1 MAPRRQIGILDLP
14 DEVLLVILRAVDT
27 DPGPINIDHR
37 AWMSVV
43 SFKFESQ
50 LPREPEVVGNF
61 RFTCRRFSEVGLQHQ
76 FKTLATRFNEAGLN
90 RLRNIARY
98 PHLATA
104 VKKFTYLV
112 PRLFFNDQA
121 HIERIIEA
129 IIANGKRVP
138 DQLIAQAKEQVSI
151 VESQIDRETL
161 NGAFGAFTSLQHVS
175 LLSLQSQIDTRFIAF
190 MQHNV
195 FEAELQPSR
204 TAAYLHGVKTLG
216 SALLSSQSP
225 ASRLSFP
232 MIDAQTAISLQSI
245 PSARVQSISAGL
257 ECILARF
264 VDPDEFQASFG
275 QLSGVIE
282 SILTCATNLVT
293 LHIGFPRG
301 RPASIPLGEVF
312 QNENLTRLRVISLES
327 WRLDAVEII
336 GLVRRHRNM
345 LGGLRLRGVLL
356 KPGSRW
362 RDVLI
367 FLRQEAKLTWL
378 SLSDADYA
386 ANFDLRAPTGFDV
399 TDRDSTYSNVE
410 DDFDE
415 ADMNYDQTSGSDASA
430 EASEQEDNNEIEVT
444 TDVDSA
450 LDLDGP
456 YTEPMDTEHEYD
468 LENGVH
474 DSSELPSAD
483 DAHDMWDSISQ
494 RSEHVAPPSIDNEE
508 ADTNGHISGDENDF
522 PDPPPHVATPIPLS
536 LCTCPTLKE
545 LDEEEGMDGPTTRV
559 TAKQRAVWEE
569 WVLRRC
575 LKHGTSG
582 IVVESERV
590 RESSA

>member
-1 MAPRRQIGILDLP
+1 MTWSP
-14 DEVLLVILRAVDT
+14 VILRAVDT

-43 SFKFESQ
+43 SFKFESR

-76 FKTLATRFNEAGLN
+76 FKTLATRFDEAGLN

-121 HIERIIEA
+121 HIERISEA

-151 VESQIDRETL
+151 VESKIDRETL
-161 NGAFGAFTSLQHVS
+161 NGAFASFTSLQHVA
-175 LLSLQSQIDTRFIAF
+175 LLSLQNQIDARFIDF
-190 MQHNV
+190 MQNNV
-195 FEAELQPSR
+195 FDTALQPSR

-232 MIDAQTAISLQSI
+232 MIDAQTAISLRSI
-245 PSARVQSISAGL
+245 PSARVQSISSRL

-264 VDPDEFQASFG
+264 VDPVEFEASFE

-301 RPASIPLGEVF
+301 RPASIPLADVF

-336 GLVRRHRNM
+336 DLVRRHRSM

-386 ANFDLRAPTGFDV
+386 ASFDGRVPTGFDI

-410 DDFDE
+410 DDFDV
-415 ADMNYDQTSGSDASA
+415 ADMDYDQSSGSDASA
-430 EASEQEDNNEIEVT
+430 EASDQEDHNEVT

-450 LDLDGP
+450 LDIP
-456 YTEPMDTEHEYD
+456 YIEPTDAELESD
-468 LENGVH
+468 LENGIP
-474 DSSELPSAD
+474 DSSDLPNTDEL
-483 DAHDMWDSISQ
+483 WESISQ
-494 RSEHVAPPSIDNEE
+494 RSEHIAPSIDNE

-522 PDPPPHVATPIPLS
+522 PDPPPHVATPIPKS
-536 LCTCPTLKE
+536 LCTCPTLLE
-545 LDEEEGMDGPTTRV
+545 LGDEEGAEGTTARV

-582 IVVESERV
+582 VVVDSERS
-590 RESSA
+590 RESST

>member
-1 MAPRRQIGILDLP
+1 MTWSP
-14 DEVLLVILRAVDT
+14 VILRAVDT

-76 FKTLATRFNEAGLN
+76 FKTLATRFNEAGLT

-121 HIERIIEA
+121 HIERISEA

-151 VESQIDRETL
+151 VESKIDRDIL
-161 NGAFGAFTSLQHVS
+161 NGAFAAFTSLQHVS
-175 LLSLQSQIDTRFIAF
+175 LLSLQNQIDTQFIAF
-190 MQHNV
+190 MQNNV
-195 FEAELQPSR
+195 FDAAMQPSR
-204 TAAYLHGVKTLG
+204 TAAYLHGVKTLA

-232 MIDAQTAISLQSI
+232 MIDAQTAISLRSI
-245 PSARVQSISAGL
+245 PSARVQSISSRL

-301 RPASIPLGEVF
+301 RPASIPLADVF

-336 GLVRRHRNM
+336 DLVRRHRNM

-386 ANFDLRAPTGFDV
+386 ASFDGRAPTGFDV
-399 TDRDSTYSNVE
+399 TDRDSTWSNVE

-415 ADMNYDQTSGSDASA
+415 ADMDYDQTSGSDASA
-430 EASEQEDNNEIEVT
+430 EASEQEDPNEAT
-444 TDVDSA
+444 TDVDST
-450 LDLDGP
+450 LDGP
-456 YTEPMDTEHEYD
+456 YIEPTDAELEAYE
-468 LENGVH
+468 LENGIPP
-474 DSSELPSAD
+474 DSAD
-483 DAHDMWDSISQ
+483 LPTTDDMWESISQ
-494 RSEHVAPPSIDNEE
+494 RSEHIAPSIDE

-522 PDPPPHVATPIPLS
+522 PDPPPHVATPIPES
-536 LCTCPTLKE
+536 LCTCPTLLE
-545 LDEEEGMDGPTTRV
+545 LDDEEGADGATSRV

-582 IVVESERV
+582 VVVESERS
-590 RESSA
+590 RE

>member
-1 MAPRRQIGILDLP
+1 MPANPCP
-14 DEVLLVILRAVDT
+14 T
-27 DPGPINIDHR
+27 
-37 AWMSVV
+37 
-43 SFKFESQ
+43 
-50 LPREPEVVGNF
+50 
-61 RFTCRRFSEVGLQHQ
+61 
-76 FKTLATRFNEAGLN
+76 
-90 RLRNIARY
+90 
-98 PHLATA
+98 
-104 VKKFTYLV
+104 
-112 PRLFFNDQA
+112 DQA
-121 HIERIIEA
+121 HIERISEA

-151 VESQIDRETL
+151 VESQIDRDIL
-161 NGAFGAFTSLQHVS
+161 NSAFAAFTSLQHVS
-175 LLSLQSQIDTRFIAF
+175 LLSLQSQIVAQFIAF
-190 MQHNV
+190 MQDNV
-195 FEAELQPSR
+195 FEADLQPSR

-216 SALLSSQSP
+216 SALLASQSP

-232 MIDAQTAISLQSI
+232 MIDAQTAISLRSV
-245 PSARVQSISAGL
+245 PSARVQSMSSRL

-301 RPASIPLGEVF
+301 RPASIPLAEVF

-327 WRLDAVEII
+327 WRLDADEII
-336 GLVRRHRNM
+336 DLVRRHRNM

-378 SLSDADYA
+378 SLSDADYT
-386 ANFDLRAPTGFDV
+386 ANFDLKAPTGFNM
-399 TDRDSTYSNVE
+399 TDGESTWSNVE
-410 DDFDE
+410 DDFDV
-415 ADMNYDQTSGSDASA
+415 ADMDYNQTSSSDTST
-430 EASEQEDNNEIEVT
+430 EASEQEDYNEVT
-444 TDVDSA
+444 TDVDVDST
-450 LDLDGP
+450 LDGP
-456 YTEPMDTEHEYD
+456 HIEPTDAEHDYD
-468 LENGVH
+468 QELENGVVP
-474 DSSELPSAD
+474 DSPNLPSTD
-483 DAHDMWDSISQ
+483 DTHDLWESISQ
-494 RSEHVAPPSIDNEE
+494 RGEHHHAPPSIDNE

-536 LCTCPTLKE
+536 LCTCPTLLE
-545 LDEEEGMDGPTTRV
+545 IDEMEVLDGPTTRV

>member
-112 PRLFFNDQA
+112 PKLFFNDQA
-121 HIERIIEA
+121 HIERISET
-129 IIANGKRVP
+129 IIAIGKRVP

-151 VESQIDRETL
+151 VESRIDRETL
-161 NGAFGAFTSLQHVS
+161 NSAFAAFTSLQHIA
-175 LLSLQSQIDTRFIAF
+175 LLSLQNQVDAKFIDF
-190 MQHNV
+190 MQDNV
-195 FEAELQPSR
+195 FDAALQPST

-232 MIDAQTAISLQSI
+232 MIDAQTAISLRSI
-245 PSARVQSISAGL
+245 PIERVQSISSRL

-264 VDPDEFQASFG
+264 VDPVEFEASFG

-301 RPASIPLGEVF
+301 RPASIPLAEVF

-327 WRLDAVEII
+327 WRLHAAEII

-345 LGGLRLRGVLL
+345 LRGLRLRGVLL

-378 SLSDADYA
+378 SLSHADYA
-386 ANFDLRAPTGFDV
+386 AYFDGRAPTGFDV

-410 DDFDE
+410 DDFDV
-415 ADMNYDQTSGSDASA
+415 ADISYDETSSSDASA
-430 EASEQEDNNEIEVT
+430 EASEQEDHNEVT
-444 TDVDSA
+444 TDAESA
-450 LDLDGP
+450 LDVP
-456 YTEPMDTEHEYD
+456 YIDPADIEQESD
-468 LENGVH
+468 LENGVP
-474 DSSELPSAD
+474 DSSDLPSTD
-483 DAHDMWDSISQ
+483 DLWESISQ
-494 RSEHVAPPSIDNEE
+494 RSEHSAISIANE
-508 ADTNGHISGDENDF
+508 ADTSGHISDDENDF
-522 PDPPPHVATPIPLS
+522 PDPPPHVATPIPKS
-536 LCTCPTLKE
+536 LCTCPTLLE
-545 LDEEEGMDGPTTRV
+545 LGDEEDAEGTTSGV
-559 TAKQRAVWEE
+559 TTEQRAVWEE

-582 IVVESERV
+582 VVVESERS

>member
-1 MAPRRQIGILDLP
+1 M
-14 DEVLLVILRAVDT
+14 
-27 DPGPINIDHR
+27 PI
-37 AWMSVV
+37 
-43 SFKFESQ
+43 
-50 LPREPEVVGNF
+50 
-61 RFTCRRFSEVGLQHQ
+61 
-76 FKTLATRFNEAGLN
+76 
-90 RLRNIARY
+90 
-98 PHLATA
+98 
-104 VKKFTYLV
+104 
-112 PRLFFNDQA
+112 DQA
-121 HIERIIEA
+121 HIERISEA

-151 VESQIDRETL
+151 VKSKIDREIL
-161 NGAFGAFTSLQHVS
+161 DGAFAAFTSLQHVS
-175 LLSLQSQIDTRFIAF
+175 LLSLQNQIDTQFIAF
-190 MQHNV
+190 MQNNV
-195 FEAELQPSR
+195 FDAAMQPSR

-232 MIDAQTAISLQSI
+232 MIDAQTAISLRSI
-245 PSARVQSISAGL
+245 PSQRVQSISSRL

-301 RPASIPLGEVF
+301 RPASIPLADVF

-336 GLVRRHRNM
+336 DLVRRHRNM

-386 ANFDLRAPTGFDV
+386 ASFDGRAPTGFDV
-399 TDRDSTYSNVE
+399 TDRDSTWSNVE

-415 ADMNYDQTSGSDASA
+415 ADMDYGQTSGSDASA
-430 EASEQEDNNEIEVT
+430 EASEQEDHEEGT
-444 TDVDSA
+444 TDVEST
-450 LDLDGP
+450 LDGP
-456 YTEPMDTEHEYD
+456 YIEPTGSDLEAYD

-474 DSSELPSAD
+474 HDSSDHPSGD
-483 DAHDMWDSISQ
+483 DTHDDLWESISQ
-494 RSEHVAPPSIDNEE
+494 RSEQHAPSVDNEAE
-508 ADTNGHISGDENDF
+508 TNGHISGDENDF
-522 PDPPPHVATPIPLS
+522 PDPPPHVATPIPKS
-536 LCTCPTLKE
+536 LCTCPTLLE
-545 LDEEEGMDGPTTRV
+545 LDDEEGADVPTSRV

-582 IVVESERV
+582 VVVESERSG
-590 RESSA
+590 ESSA

>member
-1 MAPRRQIGILDLP
+1 MCRLTAPI
-14 DEVLLVILRAVDT
+14 
-27 DPGPINIDHR
+27 
-37 AWMSVV
+37 
-43 SFKFESQ
+43 
-50 LPREPEVVGNF
+50 
-61 RFTCRRFSEVGLQHQ
+61 
-76 FKTLATRFNEAGLN
+76 
-90 RLRNIARY
+90 
-98 PHLATA
+98 
-104 VKKFTYLV
+104 
-112 PRLFFNDQA
+112 DQA
-121 HIERIIEA
+121 HIERISEA

-138 DQLIAQAKEQVSI
+138 DQLIVQAKDQVSI
-151 VESQIDRETL
+151 VESGIDREIL
-161 NGAFGAFTSLQHVS
+161 NGAFAAFTSLQHVS
-175 LLSLQSQIDTRFIAF
+175 LLSLQNQIDTQFIAF
-190 MQHNV
+190 MQNNV
-195 FEAELQPSR
+195 FDASMQPSR

-216 SALLSSQSP
+216 GALLASQSP

-232 MIDAQTAISLQSI
+232 MIDAQTAISLRSI
-245 PSARVQSISAGL
+245 PISRVQSISSRL

-301 RPASIPLGEVF
+301 RPASIPLADVF

-336 GLVRRHRNM
+336 DLVRRHRNM

-362 RDVLI
+362 RDVLM

-386 ANFDLRAPTGFDV
+386 ASFDSRVPTGFDV
-399 TDRDSTYSNVE
+399 TDRDSTWSNVE

-415 ADMNYDQTSGSDASA
+415 ADMDYDQSTGSDASA
-430 EASEQEDNNEIEVT
+430 EVSEQEDQNEEVA
-444 TDVDSA
+444 D
-450 LDLDGP
+450 LDGALDGP
-456 YTEPMDTEHEYD
+456 YIEPADVGQGDDM
-468 LENGVH
+468 ENGVPESVDISSLDDSH
-474 DSSELPSAD
+474 DLWE
-483 DAHDMWDSISQ
+483 SISQ
-494 RSEHVAPPSIDNEE
+494 RSEQLAPSVNNEE
-508 ADTNGHISGDENDF
+508 AGTNGHVSSDENDF
-522 PDPPPHVATPIPLS
+522 PDPPPHVATPIPES
-536 LCTCPTLKE
+536 LCTCPTLQE
-545 LDEEEGMDGPTTRV
+545 LEDDEVADASTCRV

-575 LKHGTSG
+575 LKHGTSS
-582 IVVESERV
+582 IIIESDRS

>member
-43 SFKFESQ
+43 SFKFESR

-76 FKTLATRFNEAGLN
+76 FKTLATRFDEAGLN

-121 HIERIIEA
+121 HIERISEA

-151 VESQIDRETL
+151 VESKIDRETL
-161 NGAFGAFTSLQHVS
+161 NGAFASFTSLQHVA
-175 LLSLQSQIDTRFIAF
+175 LLSLQNQIDARFIDF
-190 MQHNV
+190 MQNNV
-195 FEAELQPSR
+195 FDTALQPSR

-232 MIDAQTAISLQSI
+232 MIDAQTAISLRSI
-245 PSARVQSISAGL
+245 PSARVQSISSRL

-264 VDPDEFQASFG
+264 VDPVEFEASFE

-301 RPASIPLGEVF
+301 RPASIPLADVF

-336 GLVRRHRNM
+336 DLVRRHRSM

-386 ANFDLRAPTGFDV
+386 ASFDGRVPTGFDI

-410 DDFDE
+410 DDFDV
-415 ADMNYDQTSGSDASA
+415 ADMDYDQSSGSDASA
-430 EASEQEDNNEIEVT
+430 EASDQEDHNEVT

-450 LDLDGP
+450 LDIP
-456 YTEPMDTEHEYD
+456 YIEPTDAELESD
-468 LENGVH
+468 LENGIP
-474 DSSELPSAD
+474 DSSDLPNTDEL
-483 DAHDMWDSISQ
+483 WESISQ
-494 RSEHVAPPSIDNEE
+494 RSEHIAPSIDNE

-522 PDPPPHVATPIPLS
+522 PDPPPHVATPIPKS
-536 LCTCPTLKE
+536 LCTCPTLLE
-545 LDEEEGMDGPTTRV
+545 LGDEEGAEGTTARV

-582 IVVESERV
+582 VVVDSERS
-590 RESSA
+590 RESST

>member
-1 MAPRRQIGILDLP
+1 MP
-14 DEVLLVILRAVDT
+14 T
-27 DPGPINIDHR
+27 
-37 AWMSVV
+37 
-43 SFKFESQ
+43 
-50 LPREPEVVGNF
+50 
-61 RFTCRRFSEVGLQHQ
+61 
-76 FKTLATRFNEAGLN
+76 
-90 RLRNIARY
+90 
-98 PHLATA
+98 
-104 VKKFTYLV
+104 
-112 PRLFFNDQA
+112 DQA
-121 HIERIIEA
+121 HIERISEA

-151 VESQIDRETL
+151 VESKIDREIL
-161 NGAFGAFTSLQHVS
+161 NGAFAAFTSLQHVS
-175 LLSLQSQIDTRFIAF
+175 LLSLQNQIDTQFIAF
-190 MQHNV
+190 MHNNV
-195 FEAELQPSR
+195 FDAAMQPSR

-232 MIDAQTAISLQSI
+232 MIDAQTAISLRSI
-245 PSARVQSISAGL
+245 PSTRVQSISSRL

-301 RPASIPLGEVF
+301 RPASIPLADVF

-336 GLVRRHRNM
+336 DLVRRHRNM

-386 ANFDLRAPTGFDV
+386 ASFDGRAPTGFDV
-399 TDRDSTYSNVE
+399 TDRDSTWSNVE

-415 ADMNYDQTSGSDASA
+415 ADMDYDQTSGSDASA
-430 EASEQEDNNEIEVT
+430 EASEQEDHNEVT
-444 TDVDSA
+444 TDVDST
-450 LDLDGP
+450 LDGP
-456 YTEPMDTEHEYD
+456 YIEPIDPDREEFD
-468 LENGVH
+468 LENGVPP
-474 DSSELPSAD
+474 DSAD
-483 DAHDMWDSISQ
+483 VPSTDDLWESISQ
-494 RSEHVAPPSIDNEE
+494 RSEHIAPSIDNE

-522 PDPPPHVATPIPLS
+522 PDPPPHVATPIPES
-536 LCTCPTLKE
+536 LCTCPTLLE
-545 LDEEEGMDGPTTRV
+545 LDDEEGADAATTRV

-575 LKHGTSG
+575 FKHGTSG
-582 IVVESERV
+582 VVVESERV

>member
-1 MAPRRQIGILDLP
+1 
-14 DEVLLVILRAVDT
+14 
-27 DPGPINIDHR
+27 
-37 AWMSVV
+37 
-43 SFKFESQ
+43 
-50 LPREPEVVGNF
+50 
-61 RFTCRRFSEVGLQHQ
+61 
-76 FKTLATRFNEAGLN
+76 
-90 RLRNIARY
+90 
-98 PHLATA
+98 
-104 VKKFTYLV
+104 
-112 PRLFFNDQA
+112 
-121 HIERIIEA
+121 
-129 IIANGKRVP
+129 
-138 DQLIAQAKEQVSI
+138 
-151 VESQIDRETL
+151 
-161 NGAFGAFTSLQHVS
+161 
-175 LLSLQSQIDTRFIAF
+175 
-190 MQHNV
+190 
-195 FEAELQPSR
+195 
-204 TAAYLHGVKTLG
+204 
-216 SALLSSQSP
+216 
-225 ASRLSFP
+225 
-232 MIDAQTAISLQSI
+232 MIDAQTAISLQSV
-245 PSARVQSISAGL
+245 PSARVQSISSRL

-301 RPASIPLGEVF
+301 RPASIPLAEVF

-415 ADMNYDQTSGSDASA
+415 ADMDYDQTSGSDASA
-430 EASEQEDNNEIEVT
+430 EASEQEDNNEVT
-444 TDVDSA
+444 TDVDST
-450 LDLDGP
+450 LDAP
-456 YTEPMDTEHEYD
+456 YIEYIEPTDIEPEYD

-474 DSSELPSAD
+474 DSSELPSTD
-483 DAHDMWDSISQ
+483 DTHDMWDSISQ

-508 ADTNGHISGDENDF
+508 ADTNGHVSGDENDF
-522 PDPPPHVATPIPLS
+522 PEPPPHVATPIPLS

-545 LDEEEGMDGPTTRV
+545 LDEEEGIDGPTTRV

>member
-1 MAPRRQIGILDLP
+1 
-14 DEVLLVILRAVDT
+14 V
-27 DPGPINIDHR
+27 PI
-37 AWMSVV
+37 
-43 SFKFESQ
+43 
-50 LPREPEVVGNF
+50 
-61 RFTCRRFSEVGLQHQ
+61 
-76 FKTLATRFNEAGLN
+76 
-90 RLRNIARY
+90 
-98 PHLATA
+98 
-104 VKKFTYLV
+104 
-112 PRLFFNDQA
+112 DQA
-121 HIERIIEA
+121 HIERISEA

-151 VESQIDRETL
+151 VKSKIDREIL
-161 NGAFGAFTSLQHVS
+161 DGAFAAFTSLQHVS
-175 LLSLQSQIDTRFIAF
+175 LLSLQNQIDTQFIAF
-190 MQHNV
+190 MQNNV
-195 FEAELQPSR
+195 FDASMQPSR

-232 MIDAQTAISLQSI
+232 MIDAQTAISLRSI
-245 PSARVQSISAGL
+245 PSQRVQSISSRL

-301 RPASIPLGEVF
+301 RPASIPLADVF

-336 GLVRRHRNM
+336 DLVRRHRNM

-386 ANFDLRAPTGFDV
+386 ASFDGRAPTGFDV
-399 TDRDSTYSNVE
+399 TDRDSTWSNVE

-415 ADMNYDQTSGSDASA
+415 ADMDYGQTSGSDASA
-430 EASEQEDNNEIEVT
+430 EASEQEDHDGGT
-444 TDVDSA
+444 TDVEST
-450 LDLDGP
+450 LDGP
-456 YTEPMDTEHEYD
+456 YVEPTGSDLEAYD
-468 LENGVH
+468 LENGVNH
-474 DSSELPSAD
+474 DSSDHPSGD
-483 DAHDMWDSISQ
+483 DTHDDLWESISQ
-494 RSEHVAPPSIDNEE
+494 RSEQHAPSVDNEAE
-508 ADTNGHISGDENDF
+508 TNGHISGDENDF
-522 PDPPPHVATPIPLS
+522 PDPPPHVATPIPKS
-536 LCTCPTLKE
+536 LCTCPTLLE
-545 LDEEEGMDGPTTRV
+545 LDDEEGADVPTSRV

-582 IVVESERV
+582 VVVENERSG
-590 RESSA
+590 ESSA

>member
-1 MAPRRQIGILDLP
+1 MP
-14 DEVLLVILRAVDT
+14 T
-27 DPGPINIDHR
+27 
-37 AWMSVV
+37 
-43 SFKFESQ
+43 
-50 LPREPEVVGNF
+50 
-61 RFTCRRFSEVGLQHQ
+61 
-76 FKTLATRFNEAGLN
+76 
-90 RLRNIARY
+90 
-98 PHLATA
+98 
-104 VKKFTYLV
+104 
-112 PRLFFNDQA
+112 DQA
-121 HIERIIEA
+121 HIERISEA

-151 VESQIDRETL
+151 VESKIDRETL
-161 NGAFGAFTSLQHVS
+161 NGAFASFTSLQHVA
-175 LLSLQSQIDTRFIAF
+175 LLSLQNQIDARFIDF
-190 MQHNV
+190 MQNNV
-195 FEAELQPSR
+195 FDAALQPSR

-232 MIDAQTAISLQSI
+232 MIDAQTAISLRSI
-245 PSARVQSISAGL
+245 PSARVQSISSRL

-264 VDPDEFQASFG
+264 VDPVEFEASFE

-301 RPASIPLGEVF
+301 RPASIPLADVF

-336 GLVRRHRNM
+336 DLVRRHRSM

-386 ANFDLRAPTGFDV
+386 ASFDGRVPTGFDI

-410 DDFDE
+410 DDFDV
-415 ADMNYDQTSGSDASA
+415 ADMDYDQSSGSDASA
-430 EASEQEDNNEIEVT
+430 EASDQEDHNEVT

-450 LDLDGP
+450 LDIP
-456 YTEPMDTEHEYD
+456 YIEPTDAEQESD
-468 LENGVH
+468 LENGVP
-474 DSSELPSAD
+474 DSSDLPNTDEL
-483 DAHDMWDSISQ
+483 WESISQ
-494 RSEHVAPPSIDNEE
+494 RSEHIAPSIDNE

-522 PDPPPHVATPIPLS
+522 PDPPPHVATPIPKS
-536 LCTCPTLKE
+536 LCTCPTLLE
-545 LDEEEGMDGPTTRV
+545 LGDEEGAEGTATRV

-582 IVVESERV
+582 VVVDSERS
-590 RESSA
+590 RESST